1 MNECEEKI
9 DKEYNELQKG
19 NLICAHNN
27 YKNKGKL
34 NDSESSKNNSD
45 ENNILYSSGK
55 SSEKEIPKAKRGI
68 PLDTKKINQ
77 TFNINRL
84 KKINMNK
91 VNHKKNKKNAMDQYK
106 PPKNKMIFNYFCPN
120 NNNNIS
126 PIMMNQ
132 MNNQSQ
138 FQNNPNNF
146 ANNNF
151 IQNNQFMNNINRNNQ
166 MSQMMNNN
174 FGMNNTMNMNM
185 NMNNYNQR
193 QAQSQNIPQMQQ
205 MNMAMQN
212 MNLNRNNNMN
222 NINMNNQNRFQMNMM
237 NNFNNFNNMNNNMQN
252 QNIRFNGINLGIP
265 LFFGNNNSNNQE
277 EIRITRIVRE
287 TTEKGQKVTRYNYKT
302 SFVKNDKNIKY
313 QK

>member
-1 MNECEEKI
+1 MNECEEQI

-237 NNFNNFNNMNNNMQN
+237 NNYNNFNNMNNNMQN

>member
-1 MNECEEKI
+1 MNECEEQI

-91 VNHKKNKKNAMDQYK
+91 INHKKNKKNAMDQYK

-151 IQNNQFMNNINRNNQ
+151 IPNNQFMNNINRNNQ

>member
-1 MNECEEKI
+1 MNECEEQI

-84 KKINMNK
+84 KKINVNK

-151 IQNNQFMNNINRNNQ
+151 IPNNQFMNNINRNNQ

-265 LFFGNNNSNNQE
+265 LLFGNNNSNNQE

>member
-1 MNECEEKI
+1 MNECEEQI

-34 NDSESSKNNSD
+34 NDSQSSKNNSD

>member
-1 MNECEEKI
+1 MNECEEQI

-212 MNLNRNNNMN
+212 MNLNLNNNMN

>member
-1 MNECEEKI
+1 MNECEEQI

-120 NNNNIS
+120 SNNNIS

>member
-1 MNECEEKI
+1 MNECEEQI

-91 VNHKKNKKNAMDQYK
+91 INHKKNKKNAMDQYK

-126 PIMMNQ
+126 PIMVNQ

-151 IQNNQFMNNINRNNQ
+151 IPNNQFMNNINRNNQ

>member
-1 MNECEEKI
+1 MNECEEQI

-185 NMNNYNQR
+185 NMNNFNQR

-222 NINMNNQNRFQMNMM
+222 NINMNNQNRFKMNMM

>member
-1 MNECEEKI
+1 MNECEEQI

-185 NMNNYNQR
+185 NMNNFNQR

>member
-1 MNECEEKI
+1 MNECEEQI

-287 TTEKGQKVTRYNYKT
+287 TTEKGQKVTKYNYKT

>member
-1 MNECEEKI
+1 MNECEEQI

-91 VNHKKNKKNAMDQYK
+91 INHKKNKKNAMDQYK

-151 IQNNQFMNNINRNNQ
+151 IPNNQFMNNINRNNQ

-265 LFFGNNNSNNQE
+265 LLFGNNNSNNQE

>member
-1 MNECEEKI
+1 MNECEEQI

-106 PPKNKMIFNYFCPN
+106 PPKNKMIFSCFCPN

-174 FGMNNTMNMNM
+174 FGMNNTMNMNK

>member
-1 MNECEEKI
+1 MNECEEQI

-45 ENNILYSSGK
+45 EKNILYSSGK

>member
-1 MNECEEKI
+1 MNECEEQI

-91 VNHKKNKKNAMDQYK
+91 INHKKNKKNAMDQYK

-222 NINMNNQNRFQMNMM
+222 NINMNNQNRFKMNMM

>member
-1 MNECEEKI
+1 MNECEEQI

-91 VNHKKNKKNAMDQYK
+91 INHKKNKKNAMDQYK

>member
-1 MNECEEKI
+1 MNECEEQI

-84 KKINMNK
+84 KKINVNK

-265 LFFGNNNSNNQE
+265 LLFGNNNSNNQE

>member
-1 MNECEEKI
+1 MNECEEQI

-265 LFFGNNNSNNQE
+265 LLFGNNNSNNQE

>member
-1 MNECEEKI
+1 MNECEEQI

-84 KKINMNK
+84 KKININK

-151 IQNNQFMNNINRNNQ
+151 IPNNQFMNNINRNNQ

-265 LFFGNNNSNNQE
+265 LFFGNNNLNNQE

>member
-1 MNECEEKI
+1 MNECEEQI

-222 NINMNNQNRFQMNMM
+222 NINMNNQNRFRMNMM

>member
-1 MNECEEKI
+1 MNECEEQI

-151 IQNNQFMNNINRNNQ
+151 IPNNQFMNNINRNNQ

-277 EIRITRIVRE
+277 EIRITRIIRE
-287 TTEKGQKVTRYNYKT
+287 TTDKGQKVTRYNYKT

>member
-1 MNECEEKI
+1 MNECEEQI

-91 VNHKKNKKNAMDQYK
+91 INHKKNKKNAMDQYK

-120 NNNNIS
+120 SNNNIS

-151 IQNNQFMNNINRNNQ
+151 IPNNQFMNNINRNNQ

>member
-1 MNECEEKI
+1 MNECEEQI

-45 ENNILYSSGK
+45 ENNILYSSGE

-237 NNFNNFNNMNNNMQN
+237 NNYNNFNNMNNNMQN

>member
-1 MNECEEKI
+1 MNECEEQI

-151 IQNNQFMNNINRNNQ
+151 IPNNQFMNNINRNNQ

>member
-1 MNECEEKI
+1 MNECEEQI

-193 QAQSQNIPQMQQ
+193 QAQSQNIPQIQQ

>member
-1 MNECEEKI
+1 MNECEEQI
-9 DKEYNELQKG
+9 NKEYNELQKG

-151 IQNNQFMNNINRNNQ
+151 IPNNQFMNNINRNNQ

-185 NMNNYNQR
+185 NMNNFNQR

>member
-1 MNECEEKI
+1 MNECEEQI

-185 NMNNYNQR
+185 SMNNYNQR

>member
-1 MNECEEKI
+1 MNECEEQI

-34 NDSESSKNNSD
+34 NDSESSKNKSD

-151 IQNNQFMNNINRNNQ
+151 IPNNQFMNNINRNNQ

-185 NMNNYNQR
+185 NMNNFNQR

>member
-1 MNECEEKI
+1 MNECEEQI

-91 VNHKKNKKNAMDQYK
+91 INHKKNKKNAMDQYK

-151 IQNNQFMNNINRNNQ
+151 IPNNQFMNNINRNNQ

-237 NNFNNFNNMNNNMQN
+237 NNFNN
-252 QNIRFNGINLGIP
+252 RH
-265 LFFGNNNSNNQE
+265 
-277 EIRITRIVRE
+277 
-287 TTEKGQKVTRYNYKT
+287 
-302 SFVKNDKNIKY
+302 SFILRK
-313 QK
+313 Q

>member
-1 MNECEEKI
+1 MNECEEQI

-84 KKINMNK
+84 KKININK

>member
-1 MNECEEKI
+1 MNECEEQI

-151 IQNNQFMNNINRNNQ
+151 IPNNQFMNNINRNNQ

-185 NMNNYNQR
+185 NMNNFNQR

-222 NINMNNQNRFQMNMM
+222 NINMNNQNRFKMNMM

>member
-1 MNECEEKI
+1 MNECEEQI

-84 KKINMNK
+84 KKININK

-151 IQNNQFMNNINRNNQ
+151 IPNNQFMNNINRNNQ

>member
-1 MNECEEKI
+1 MNECEEQI

-34 NDSESSKNNSD
+34 NDSESSKNKSD

>member
-1 MNECEEKI
+1 MNECEEQI

-277 EIRITRIVRE
+277 EIRITRIIRE
-287 TTEKGQKVTRYNYKT
+287 TTDKGQKVTRYNYKT

>member
-1 MNECEEKI
+1 MNECEEQI

>member
-1 MNECEEKI
+1 MNECEEQI

-84 KKINMNK
+84 KKININK

-185 NMNNYNQR
+185 NMNNFNQR

>member
-1 MNECEEKI
+1 MNECEEQI

-84 KKINMNK
+84 KKINVNK

-151 IQNNQFMNNINRNNQ
+151 IPNNQFMNNINRNNQ

-277 EIRITRIVRE
+277 EIRITRIIRE
-287 TTEKGQKVTRYNYKT
+287 TTDKGQKVTRYNYKT

>member
-1 MNECEEKI
+1 MNECEEQI

-120 NNNNIS
+120 SNNNIS

-151 IQNNQFMNNINRNNQ
+151 IPNNQFMNNINRNNQ

>member
-1 MNECEEKI
+1 MNECEEQI

-151 IQNNQFMNNINRNNQ
+151 IPNNQFMNSINRNNQ

>member
-1 MNECEEKI
+1 MNECEEQI

-151 IQNNQFMNNINRNNQ
+151 IPNNQFMNNINRNNQ

-185 NMNNYNQR
+185 NMNNFNQR

-277 EIRITRIVRE
+277 EIRITRIIRE

>member
-1 MNECEEKI
+1 MNECEEQI

-151 IQNNQFMNNINRNNQ
+151 IPNNQFMNNINRNNQ

-185 NMNNYNQR
+185 NMNNFNQR